1 MAGPIVLIDVSS
13 VREGAL
19 DELKERM
26 NELAEFVRASD
37 TRAISYQFFLSPDE
51 REMTV
56 IQVHPDSDSIV
67 AQMAAAAPLFRR
79 FAELQTMTALNVYGD
94 PSAELREVL
103 IRKADLLGLGK
114 PPTIHSMSAGFD
126 RFGGIS

>member
-13 VREGAL
+13 VREGVL
-19 DELKERM
+19 DELTARM
-26 NELAEFVRASD
+26 NELAQFVRASE
-37 TRAISYQFFLSPDE
+37 TQAISYQFFLSPDE

-79 FAELQTMTALNVYGD
+79 FAELLRMTAMNVYGD

-103 IRKADLLGLGK
+103 LRKAELLGLGR
-114 PPTIHSMSAGFD
+114 PPTIHSLSAGFD
-126 RFGGIS
+126 RFEDA